1 MLKQR
6 KLNESLDE
14 DSSSSGQYSSQSFA
28 GDEPPTLDE
37 TLYDIQVCNDT
48 LVPPLL
54 ILITLSH
61 LCNTHNTINS
71 FANCFPSIWRH
82 SKQQRT

>member
-37 TLYDIQVCNDT
+37 TLYDIQVCNPVFFFFFS
-48 LVPPLL
+48 LVPISHHL
-54 ILITLSH
+54 LSH
-61 LCNTHNTINS
+61 PFSPFMTAL
-71 FANCFPSIWRH
+71 
-82 SKQQRT
+82 